1 MSAPDAVVVGS
12 GPNGLAAAIT
22 LAAAGWRVD
31 VREGAATIGGG
42 VRSAELTLPG
52 FVHDVCSAIHPM
64 AVASPFFRTL
74 PLAAHGLEWVDAPAP
89 LAHPLD
95 DGRAV
100 VLERSVEATAAA
112 LGRDRAAWDALMRPL
127 VDGWEGI
134 LGDVL
139 GMPRWPRHPVRF
151 ARFGLRALRSA
162 SGLARGT
169 FRTRG
174 ARALVAGLAAHAPV
188 ALGLPASASFGLVLG
203 LTAHAVGWPMPRG
216 GSQRLADALAAH
228 LGALGGTVTAGA
240 PVTDLAAL
248 GAPRAILC
256 DVGPPAFLRLAAG
269 RLSRTYAARLRRF
282 RYGPGVFKLDWALRE
297 PIPWRAPACRRAG
310 TVHLGGTLEEIEAS
324 ERAAWRG
331 EHAERPFVLLAQ
343 PTVFDPTRAPDGRH
357 VGWAYCHVPNGS
369 TVDMTDRIEA
379 QVERFAP
386 GFRDVIL
393 ARATRGPAGFVR
405 DNPNCVG
412 GDVYGGALDVAQ
424 LLFRPVLSFAPHR
437 TPARGIYL
445 CSASTAPGPSVH
457 GMCGHRAALA
467 ALADAR

>member
-1 MSAPDAVVVGS
+1 
-12 GPNGLAAAIT
+12 
-22 LAAAGWRVD
+22 
-31 VREGAATIGGG
+31 
-42 VRSAELTLPG
+42 
-52 FVHDVCSAIHPM
+52 
-64 AVASPFFRTL
+64 
-74 PLAAHGLEWVDAPAP
+74 
-89 LAHPLD
+89 
-95 DGRAV
+95 
-100 VLERSVEATAAA
+100 
-112 LGRDRAAWDALMRPL
+112 
-127 VDGWEGI
+127 
-134 LGDVL
+134 
-139 GMPRWPRHPVRF
+139 
-151 ARFGLRALRSA
+151 
-162 SGLARGT
+162 
-169 FRTRG
+169 
-174 ARALVAGLAAHAPV
+174 
-188 ALGLPASASFGLVLG
+188 
-203 LTAHAVGWPMPRG
+203 
-216 GSQRLADALAAH
+216 
-228 LGALGGTVTAGA
+228 GTVTAGA

-256 DVGPPAFLRLAAG
+256 DVGPPALLRLAAG

-282 RYGPGVFKLDWALRE
+282 RYGPGVFKVDWALRE
-297 PIPWRAPACRRAG
+297 PIPWRAPAC
-310 TVHLGGTLEEIEAS
+310 
-324 ERAAWRG
+324 
-331 EHAERPFVLLAQ
+331 
-343 PTVFDPTRAPDGRH
+343 RH

-437 TPARGIYL
+437 TPARGLYL